1 MERQSELRTMH
12 LFAGAGGGILGD
24 LILGHQPIVAVEWD
38 NYCCNV
44 LRERVADGWFEGMH
58 VWEGDVSV
66 FDPSEYEGRV
76 DCIHAGFPCQ
86 DISVAGR
93 QAGVDSGTRSGLYRE
108 VLRIADEVRPQFL
121 FLENVSAIVT
131 GNDGG
136 WLRTVVGD
144 LAERGFDAT
153 WTCLSAAEVGAS
165 HVRNRWWLL
174 AYPSSLEQPIG
185 INGSLTEGSETA
197 TPEGIQPSCSPSGV
211 RAVPIQ
217 RWRTKENIE
226 RSQRADRED
235 VSNAESR
242 DRNGH
247 DPNRGDGQSEAQE
260 IPRDGDCLL
269 GGSTWWEVESSVGRV
284 AHGVPDTTHR
294 LKALGNGQ
302 VPLQAAAAFDH
313 LWKVMKLKT
322 PDARR

>member
-86 DISVAGR
+86 DISVASR
-93 QAGVDSGTRSGLYRE
+93 QAGVGADTRSGLYRE
-108 VLRIADEVRPQFL
+108 VLRIADEIRPHFL

-131 GNDGG
+131 GNDGE

-144 LAERGFDAT
+144 LAQRGFDAT

-174 AYPSSLEQPIG
+174 GYRRSM
-185 INGSLTEGSETA
+185 
-197 TPEGIQPSCSPSGV
+197 
-211 RAVPIQ
+211 PIQ
-217 RWRTKENIE
+217 RWKNTLP
-226 RSQRADRED
+226 
-235 VSNAESR
+235 NAASR

-247 DPNRGDGQSEAQE
+247 DADRGDGQSEAQE
-260 IPRDGDCLL
+260 IPRDGDCVL